1 MTHAH
6 ASYRIQFCFSSNR
19 SDTKVP
25 FYIGYQMD
33 PIINYLQ
40 ARVNTCLVET
50 NRLYQEIAT
59 VSRLLAS
66 LQASVNQSRL
76 ADIRRNAYEPPSS
89 TRLGDYLSRGEPIAL
104 EETVQQDTVSPISE
118 RHPLRT
124 KISSLGRKN

>member
-1 MTHAH
+1 
-6 ASYRIQFCFSSNR
+6 
-19 SDTKVP
+19 
-25 FYIGYQMD
+25 MD

-66 LQASVNQSRL
+66 LQAAANQSRL
-76 ADIRRNAYEPPSS
+76 ADIRRDALEPPSS
-89 TRLGDYLSRGEPIAL
+89 VRVGDYLTRGAPIHL
-104 EETVQQDTVSPISE
+104 EEVVQTDQLSPLQE